1 MRFGDLGVIAALNAR
16 AVAARGAI
24 VVVERD
30 YLLRMAAALLEQA
43 QLTAVPQEAEEL
55 TQYADDII
63 TLADELSAPDDRSS
77 CASAPPPR
85 SALRGKSS
93 NN

>member
-1 MRFGDLGVIAALNAR
+1 MRFGDLGAIAALNAR

-77 CASAPPPR
+77 CASAPPR
-85 SALRGKSS
+85 SALRGKFS